1 MARPDPF
8 AQLRERAQPPIGFV
22 TGRTRNRHGDFHR
35 MRRGGKF
42 RLVVNRLE
50 PLVGQFQIVG
60 VDDHRR
66 GPFPGLS
73 GLAVQP
79 GEVWKKGYQRR
90 IGRSDATE
98 SVDPT
103 GKRGN
108 MQGGVRGFPD
118 AEGGPGWQGA
128 GRHGPPLE
136 R

>member
-1 MARPDPF
+1 MARADPL
-8 AQLRERAQPPIGFV
+8 AQLRERAKPPIGFV

-42 RLVVNRLE
+42 RLVVNLLE
-50 PLVGQFQIVG
+50 PLVGKVQTLG

-73 GLAVQP
+73 GLAVRP
-79 GEVWKKGYQRR
+79 GEVWKKGYQSR
-90 IGRSDATE
+90 
-98 SVDPT
+98 
-103 GKRGN
+103 KRGN
-108 MQGGVRGFPD
+108 MRNGVRGFPG